1 MRLKIR
7 KIGFTLSEV
16 LITLGIIGIVAAMT
30 LPNIVAKY
38 KQIVMV
44 NRLKKAYSVMSQA
57 MLFTVQK
64 DGDLTSLNVRNGSQE
79 SINNWYKFSLKPYIN
94 VIKECYDEAGCWAK
108 DVKTIGGV
116 TPYWGS
122 DKGIGGGGIV
132 TFTTVDGFNVSMD
145 ALDNMGMRFGVKS
158 ENGASD
164 FLLVFVDVNGNKR
177 PNIVGKDIHA
187 FMFSPSR
194 GFVPAGRDLSDK
206 ELNANCNASNKT
218 DFGGYYCFEKIMRNG
233 WRVDNEF

>member
-1 MRLKIR
+1 MRFKIR

-30 LPNIVAKY
+30 LPNIIAKY
-38 KQIVMV
+38 KQSVMV
-44 NRLKKAYSVMSQA
+44 NQLKKAYSVMSQA

-64 DGDLTSLNVRNGSQE
+64 DGDLTSLNVRDYSQE
-79 SINNWYKFSLKPYIN
+79 SINNWYKFYLKPYMN
-94 VIKECYDEAGCWAK
+94 VTHECYNEVGCWAK
-108 DVKTIGGV
+108 GVKTIGGV
-116 TPYWGS
+116 TPYYGS
-122 DKGIGGGGIV
+122 NRGIGENIV
-132 TFTTVDGFNVSMD
+132 VFTTLDGFNVSLD
-145 ALDNMGMRFGVKS
+145 AYGNTGMRFGVKS

-187 FMFSPSR
+187 FVFSPSR

-218 DFGGYYCFEKIMRNG
+218 VYGGYYCFEKIMRNG